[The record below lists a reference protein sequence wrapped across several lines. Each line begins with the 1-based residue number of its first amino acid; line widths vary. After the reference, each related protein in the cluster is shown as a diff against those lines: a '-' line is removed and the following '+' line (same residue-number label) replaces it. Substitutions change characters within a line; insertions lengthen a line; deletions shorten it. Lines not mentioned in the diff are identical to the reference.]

1 MFEQANLG
9 LEIVLG
15 GRIYEKGVEQ
25 LFDISTPIEL
35 VLIVDNVEV
44 SLEVVRVPVYDKYSF
59 FYSRPFL

>member
-1 MFEQANLG
+1 M
-9 LEIVLG
+9 LG

-44 SLEVVRVPVYDKYSF
+44 SLEVVRVPVCDKYSF
-59 FYSRPFL
+59 FIPGRFL